1 MDGLCTLQ
9 LLNLSENRQVEG
21 TWPAPGSTGNPC
33 RCSPGI
39 SIALTSGHAV
49 IFSFQALVLSC
60 IEFWPSSAVIF
71 GGCQAA
77 LDLCSVS
84 GRELL
89 LLEVYTWF
97 LETLCPLVEEF
108 EGFGEADGLLAL
120 ICVCRLPK
128 ESLCSCS
135 EITFNDDYVFFCFI
149 LCNLDV
155 VNLGC
160 EFIAG

>member
-21 TWPAPGSTGNPC
+21 TWPAPGSIGNPC

-49 IFSFQALVLSC
+49 IFSFQALVLSR
-60 IEFWPSSAVIF
+60 IEFCDFWRVPGCLRSLLNLRERAASARGVRGSPPGSS
-71 GGCQAA
+71 
-77 LDLCSVS
+77 
-84 GRELL
+84 RH
-89 LLEVYTWF
+89 
-97 LETLCPLVEEF
+97 CPLVEEF
-108 EGFGEADGLLAL
+108 EGFGEAEGLLAL

-128 ESLCSCS
+128 ESLCSCG

-149 LCNLDV
+149 LCNLAV

-160 EFIAG
+160 ECIAG